1 MHGQVVT
8 HHLVLPPFPAGR
20 AAHIYR
26 FLRHSGPGLLTVS
39 TAPKFLRP
47 LSFHTAPP
55 AYTIFIKFGAPQD
68 HIGLLKKSP
77 KALYRQVGD
86 LPHNCRPL
94 TYMP

>member
-55 AYTIFIKFGAPQD
+55 AYTIFIKFGAPQG
-68 HIGLLKKSP
+68 HIGLHETCP
-77 KALYRQVGD
+77 
-86 LPHNCRPL
+86 RPRAGFR
-94 TYMP
+94 